1 MDAPSIIAGGVCL
14 QNTLHCLLQ
23 LIYPPQQ
30 WYETI
35 SAVGC
40 LNFNFKHPSII
51 LKYICERFKKQFCIK
66 NEEISCEI
74 AGAES
79 YDFITEITSSPCA
92 PLYAQP
98 LNSLATACAR
108 SLGTREG
115 FWQKQA

>member
-30 WYETI
+30 WDETI

-79 YDFITEITSSPCA
+79 YDFITERTSSPCA
-92 PLYAQP
+92 PPIAQR